1 MLRSR
6 HILLP
11 VILCLDAIAPLSAQ
25 PLGDEADNLYI
36 PPAITVTD
44 DDGREAKIEL
54 EEITEEDPPGRKG
67 LGINLHD
74 DECDSFH
81 IYWDPGQ
88 DDYDW
93 WRL

>member
-54 EEITEEDPPGRKG
+54 EEIRQPEWVAPLPVLFFDNPGG
-67 LGINLHD
+67 LAH
-74 DECDSFH
+74 
-81 IYWDPGQ
+81 PGSL
-88 DDYDW
+88 
-93 WRL
+93 RAV